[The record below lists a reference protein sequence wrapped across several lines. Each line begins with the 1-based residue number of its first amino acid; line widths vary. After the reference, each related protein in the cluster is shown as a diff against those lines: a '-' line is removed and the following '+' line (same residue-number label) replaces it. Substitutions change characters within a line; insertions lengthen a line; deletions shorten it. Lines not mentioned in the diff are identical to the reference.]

1 MRHWQLNEIETPT
14 GTRSPVVLH
23 SAEEGRLVLIGIQP
37 GQELG
42 DHEVREHAF
51 LLVLEGGV
59 RVAAGD
65 ESVDA
70 GPGSL
75 FFFEPSERHE
85 VGSADGARVLLMLAP
100 WPGPGHYGD
109 VEAAG

>member
-1 MRHWQLNEIETPT
+1 VRQWQLSEIETPA

-23 SAEEGRLVLIGIQP
+23 SGEEGRLVLIGLQP

-42 DHEVREHAF
+42 EHEVREHAF
-51 LLVLEGGV
+51 LLVLEGTV
-59 RVAAGD
+59 QVAAGG

-75 FFFEPSERHE
+75 FFFEPAERHE
-85 VGSADGARVLLMLAP
+85 VRSADAARVLLVLSP

-109 VEAAG
+109 GETSA